1 MMMNKMEMKMMNE
14 IENKKMNNKKMNNK
28 KMNNKKLIIL
38 LIINNN

>member
-1 MMMNKMEMKMMNE
+1 MMNKMEMKMMNE
-14 IENKKMNNKKMNNK
+14 IENKTMNNKKMNNK